1 MWRKLKP
8 YVIAVAIALGVGGLS
23 AFLTRDNMALYN
35 EISKPVL
42 APPMIVFPVAWGILF
57 VLMGISSAIVYTE
70 REKNKRAANEA
81 LRVYVL
87 QLIIN
92 FFWTIIFFNMRAFLF
107 AFIWIVLLWIFIVA
121 MIVEFKK
128 INSLAAYLQIPYLF
142 WVSFAGYLTLMVYLL
157 NK

>member
-42 APPMIVFPVAWGILF
+42 SPPMLVFPVAWGILF

-70 REKNKRAANEA
+70 REKNKRVANEA
-81 LRVYVL
+81 LRVYAL

-92 FFWTIIFFNMRAFLF
+92 FLWTIIFFNMRAFLF
-107 AFIWIVLLWIFIVA
+107 AFIWLVLLWIFIVA

-128 INSLAAYLQIPYLF
+128 INSLAAYLQIPYLL